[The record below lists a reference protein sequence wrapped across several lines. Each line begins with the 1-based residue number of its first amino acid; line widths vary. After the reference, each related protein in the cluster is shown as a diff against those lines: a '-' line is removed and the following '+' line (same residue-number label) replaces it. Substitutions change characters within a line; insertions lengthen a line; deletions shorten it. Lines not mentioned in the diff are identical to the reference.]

1 VSPKLFCEIH
11 FENCAE
17 NKKAKL
23 NEETSAMKKNFV
35 LVIMLV
41 LLFVLIPL
49 SQISFAQGKLRVAV
63 VRFENN
69 STWHWWGDRLG
80 EAAADVFVTQLLETG
95 KFSLIEREKVDLILR
110 EQDFGASGAV
120 TPQTAAKIG
129 KMLGVD
135 LMLTGSVSQFSVSR
149 TGASIGRIG
158 GSVTT
163 GKVVLQSRMI
173 NTTTGEILVAAEE
186 DNKKNLIGARYKSA
200 NFKQNFDYGLANEV
214 MHPAVEKMVKKIVDK
229 AAGMTPV
236 AHSGRIVKVE
246 GSKVWVNLGAG
257 SGVKVGDVFE
267 IYRMGEELIDPDT
280 GLSLGA
286 DEEKVGRI
294 KITEVKGNY
303 SLGSVE
309 SGNVQAKDFLKKR

>member
-1 VSPKLFCEIH
+1 
-11 FENCAE
+11 
-17 NKKAKL
+17 
-23 NEETSAMKKNFV
+23 MKKNF
-35 LVIMLV
+35 LLIFMLV
-41 LLFVLIPL
+41 LLFVLI
-49 SQISFAQGKLRVAV
+49 SFSHVYSGQGKLRVAV
-63 VRFENN
+63 MRFENN

-80 EAAADVFVTQLLETG
+80 EAAADVFVTNLMETG

-135 LMLTGSVSQFSVSR
+135 LILTGSVSQFSVSR
-149 TGASIGRIG
+149 TGGSIGRIG

-186 DNKKNLIGARYKSA
+186 DNKKNLIGAHYKNA

-214 MHPAVEKMVKKIVDK
+214 MHPAVEKMVAKIVAK
-229 AAGMTPV
+229 AAGITP
-236 AHSGRIVKVE
+236 ASHTGRIVKVE

-267 IYRMGEELIDPDT
+267 IYRKGEELIDPDT

-294 KITEVKGNY
+294 TITEVKGNY

-309 SGNVQAKDFLKKR
+309 SGNVQAKDFLKTK

>member
-1 VSPKLFCEIH
+1 
-11 FENCAE
+11 
-17 NKKAKL
+17 
-23 NEETSAMKKNFV
+23 MKKNFV
-35 LVIMLV
+35 LIFMLV
-41 LLFVLIPL
+41 LLCMLI
-49 SQISFAQGKLRVAV
+49 SVSYAYSAQGKLRVAV

-80 EAAADVFVTQLLETG
+80 EAAADVFVTQLLESG
-95 KFSLIEREKVDLILR
+95 KFSVIEREKVDVILR

-163 GKVVLQSRMI
+163 GKVVLQARMI

-186 DNKKNLIGARYKSA
+186 DNKKNLVGAHYKSV

-214 MHPAVEKMVKKIVDK
+214 MHPAVEKMVAKIVDK
-229 AAGMTPV
+229 AAGMTT
-236 AHSGRIVKVE
+236 ASHSGRIVKVE
-246 GSKVWVNLGAG
+246 GSKVWINLGAG
-257 SGVKVGDVFE
+257 SGVKAGDTFE
-267 IYRMGEELIDPDT
+267 VYRKGEELIDPDT

-294 KITEVKGNY
+294 VITEVKDNY

-309 SGNVQAKDFLKKR
+309 GGNVQAKDFLKKL

>member
-1 VSPKLFCEIH
+1 
-11 FENCAE
+11 
-17 NKKAKL
+17 
-23 NEETSAMKKNFV
+23 MKKSFMFI
-35 LVIMLV
+35 LMCA
-41 LLFVLIPL
+41 LLFVLISL
-49 SQISFAQGKLRVAV
+49 SYAYSAQGKLRVAV

-80 EAAADVFVTQLLETG
+80 EAAADVFVTNLLETG

-110 EQDFGASGAV
+110 EQDLGASGAI

-149 TGASIGRIG
+149 TGASIGGIG

-173 NTTTGEILVAAEE
+173 DTTTGEILVAAEE

-200 NFKQNFDYGLANEV
+200 NFKQNFDYGLAHEV
-214 MHPAVEKMVKKIVDK
+214 MHPAVEKMVAKIVEK
-229 AAGMTPV
+229 TAGMSP
-236 AHSGRIVKVE
+236 ASHSGRIIKVE

-257 SGVKVGDVFE
+257 SGVKVGDAFDV
-267 IYRMGEELIDPDT
+267 YRKGEELIDPDT

-286 DEEKVGRI
+286 EEEKVGQI
-294 KITEVKGNY
+294 TITEVKDKY
-303 SLGSVE
+303 SLGSVK
-309 SGNVQAKDFLKKR
+309 SGNVQAKDYLK

>member
-1 VSPKLFCEIH
+1 
-11 FENCAE
+11 
-17 NKKAKL
+17 
-23 NEETSAMKKNFV
+23 MKKNFV
-35 LVIMLV
+35 LIFMLV
-41 LLFVLIPL
+41 LVFMLVSFSQVL
-49 SQISFAQGKLRVAV
+49 SAQGKLRVAV
-63 VRFENN
+63 VSFENN

-110 EQDFGASGAV
+110 EQDFGVSGAV

-186 DNKKNLIGARYKSA
+186 DNKKNLIGAHYKNV
-200 NFKQNFDYGLANEV
+200 NFKQNFNYGLAHEV
-214 MHPAVEKMVKKIVDK
+214 MHPAVDKMVAKIVEK
-229 AAGMTPV
+229 TAGMTT
-236 AHSGRIVKVE
+236 AGHSGRIVKVE
-246 GSKVWVNLGAG
+246 GSKVWINLGAS
-257 SGVKVGDVFE
+257 SGVKVGDSFDV
-267 IYRMGEELIDPDT
+267 YRKGEELIDPDT

-286 DEEKVGRI
+286 EEEKVGQVS
-294 KITEVKGNY
+294 ITEVKDKY
-303 SLGSVE
+303 SLGTVK
-309 SGNVQAKDFLKKR
+309 SGNVQAKDFLKKI

>member
-1 VSPKLFCEIH
+1 
-11 FENCAE
+11 
-17 NKKAKL
+17 
-23 NEETSAMKKNFV
+23 MKKNF
-35 LVIMLV
+35 LLIFMIV
-41 LLFVLIPL
+41 LLFGL
-49 SQISFAQGKLRVAV
+49 ISFSHVYSGQGKLRVAV

-80 EAAADVFVTQLLETG
+80 EAAADVFVTKLLDTG
-95 KFSLIEREKVDLILR
+95 KFTLIERQKVDLILS
-110 EQDFGASGAV
+110 EQDLGASGAI

-135 LMLTGSVSQFSVSR
+135 LMLTGSVSQFSVSS
-149 TGASIGRIG
+149 TGGGIGRIG

-186 DNKKNLIGARYKSA
+186 DNKKTLIGARYKSA
-200 NFKQNFDYGLANEV
+200 NFEQNFDYGLANEV

-229 AAGMTPV
+229 ASGMAP
-236 AHSGRIVKVE
+236 ASHSGRIVKVE

-257 SGVKVGDVFE
+257 SGVKVGDAFD
-267 IYRMGEELIDPDT
+267 IYRKGEELIDPDT

-286 DEEKVGRI
+286 EEEKVGSI
-294 KITEVKGNY
+294 IITEVKGNY

-309 SGNVQAKDFLKKR
+309 NGNVQAKDFLKKI